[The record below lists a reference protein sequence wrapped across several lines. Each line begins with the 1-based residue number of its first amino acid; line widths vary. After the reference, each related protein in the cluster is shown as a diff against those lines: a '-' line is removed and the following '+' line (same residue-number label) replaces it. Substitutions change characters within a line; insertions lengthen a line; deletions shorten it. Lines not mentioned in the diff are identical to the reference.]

1 MQKLSNKS
9 KICGMYGIFRVFG
22 MFGALRILRVFK
34 IFIRLLDLLF
44 PRSILGGSRG
54 RFMGGFSAKFD
65 YSNYLNYRHRQGLVA
80 EMSSSHKVYAG
91 VTYFMEYQDVITK
104 KMLWQFKYYLKP
116 QSLAY
121 CTYILYDELIA
132 EMSDRIT
139 YSPFSRPNPLVH
151 CPSSTYFKSGKK
163 FDHMKELVVE
173 FDTLQNADAPFFV
186 CCTHAILPNLKSSSD
201 TGIQAQHTGSKK
213 ERFEWASKRF
223 LISEKFEQ
231 YLRENYLN
239 KNSEKS
245 DKLGRIDTIYCI
257 DDVVTTGASL
267 KAISK
272 LFQSKFNVHVKTFCL
287 SH

>member
-9 KICGMYGIFRVFG
+9 KIYGIDGIFRVFG
-22 MFGALRILRVFK
+22 TFGALRILGILR
-34 IFIRLLDLLF
+34 IFIWFLDLLF

-54 RFMGGFSAKFD
+54 EF
-65 YSNYLNYRHRQGLVA
+65 RQGFVA
-80 EMSSSHKVYAG
+80 EISSSHNVYAG
-91 VTYFMEYQDVITK
+91 VTYFMEYQNPAIK
-104 KMLWQFKYYLKP
+104 KALWQFKYYLNP
-116 QSLAY
+116 QTLVQ

-139 YSPFSRPNPLVH
+139 KIPFRCPPPLVH
-151 CPSSTYFKSGKK
+151 CPSSTYFKGNKK
-163 FDHMKELVVE
+163 FDHMKELVVR
-173 FDTLQNADAPFFV
+173 FDKLQNADAPFFV

-201 TGIQAQHTGSKK
+201 TDIQAQHTGSKK

-223 LISEKFEQ
+223 SISDTFEQ
-231 YLRENYLN
+231 YLKEN
-239 KNSEKS
+239 S

-272 LFQSKFNVHVKTFCL
+272 LFQNKFNIRVKTFCL